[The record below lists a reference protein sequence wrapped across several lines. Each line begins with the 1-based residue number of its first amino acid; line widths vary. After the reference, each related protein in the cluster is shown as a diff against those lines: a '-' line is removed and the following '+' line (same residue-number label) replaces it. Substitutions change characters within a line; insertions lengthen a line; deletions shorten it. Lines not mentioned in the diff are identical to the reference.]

1 MGTPYGNLL
10 GKGTLWAVKEFGPV
24 SVKDIADIT
33 GWSSKSVYDELRR
46 VCDYTLLGMWIRK
59 RNNNGKVVYEMDPE
73 ARLIP
78 MEKMADI
85 VRNTFD
91 FGVDKQFKRV
101 GGRNENEQ
109 RRED

>member
-33 GWSSKSVYDELRR
+33 GWKSKSVYDELRR
-46 VCDYTLLGMWIRK
+46 IRWSLMKLWVKK
-59 RNNNGKVVYEMDPE
+59 RNNNGKVVYEMDLE
-73 ARLIP
+73 GKS
-78 MEKMADI
+78 MSVDTMANI
-85 VRNTFD
+85 VINTLD

-101 GGRNENEQ
+101 
-109 RRED
+109 D